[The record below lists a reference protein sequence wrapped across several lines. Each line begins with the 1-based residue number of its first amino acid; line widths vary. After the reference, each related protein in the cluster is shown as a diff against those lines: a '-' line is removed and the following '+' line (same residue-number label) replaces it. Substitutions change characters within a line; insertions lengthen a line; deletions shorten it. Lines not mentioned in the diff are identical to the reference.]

1 MRTFLAVTAVL
12 VGYATLARAGDV
24 VNVDKS
30 GLALQGYDPVAYFTD
45 SKPVKGSPDFTATY
59 KGATYQF
66 ASAEHR
72 DMFNQAPAKY
82 EPQFGGFC
90 GFAVSMNK
98 LAPIEP
104 ENFRVLHDR
113 LILLHN
119 KKSSDM
125 WSKDPE
131 GNLKKADANWPTLSQ
146 QKPPAP

>member
-1 MRTFLAVTAVL
+1 MRTFLAVTVVIVSFA
-12 VGYATLARAGDV
+12 ALAPAGEV
-24 VNVDKS
+24 VNIDKN

-45 SKPVKGSPDFTATY
+45 SKPAKGSPDFTASY

-66 ASAEHR
+66 VSGEHR
-72 DMFNQAPAKY
+72 EMFNQVPAKY

-90 GFAVSMNK
+90 GFAASMNK

-104 ENFRVLHDR
+104 ENFQVLHDR

-146 QKPPAP
+146 QKPPTP

>member
-12 VGYATLARAGDV
+12 VGYVTLARASEV
-24 VNVDKS
+24 INVDKN

-66 ASAEHR
+66 VSAEHR
-72 DMFNQAPAKY
+72 EMFNQAPAKY

-90 GFAVSMNK
+90 GFAASMNK
-98 LAPIEP
+98 LAPILP
-104 ENFRVLHDR
+104 ETFQVLHDR

-119 KKSSDM
+119 KKSWDM
-125 WSKDPE
+125 WSNDPE

-146 QKPPAP
+146 QKPPTS